1 MLKIKILIL
10 LLLIWIKEQTF
21 AAFYTLDYP
30 PFSCSHEQATKGISI
45 HFVREILKL
54 VDIKE
59 EIILGNW
66 SVGLEKA
73 KKNEIDGIFP
83 AIKTKE
89 REEYLIFPAEILFTE
104 NIVAIGKNS
113 SEINTIDDISKL
125 TGKKICTGKGFSLGN
140 KIDNLIK
147 QKKIIK
153 VDETG
158 VRNCLTSVLDNKVDY
173 FLSDK
178 LIAEFALI
186 HFDDKDKI
194 LAISEKILDSTP
206 NYLAFTKKSKYL
218 KKIPEIELAI
228 KKLKQENFIKQL
240 MTKEFN
246 DCF

>member
-1 MLKIKILIL
+1 MLKIKILFL
-10 LLLIWIKEQTF
+10 LLFTLIMEQAL

-30 PFSCSHEQATKGISI
+30 PFSCTHEQATKGISI
-45 HFVREILKL
+45 HFVRELLKIT
-54 VDIKE
+54 DIKE
-59 EIILGNW
+59 EIIIGNW
-66 SVGLEKA
+66 AEGIEKA
-73 KKNEIDGIFP
+73 KKNEIAGIFP

-89 REEYLIFPAEILFTE
+89 REEFLIFPTETLFTE

-113 SEINTIDDISKL
+113 SELNTIDDISKL

-153 VDETG
+153 EEEKD
-158 VRNCLTSVLDNKVDY
+158 VRNCLTSVLNNKVDY
-173 FLSDK
+173 FLADK

-186 HFDDKDKI
+186 HFNDKDKT
-194 LAISEKILDSTP
+194 LAISEKILDSTT

-240 MTKEFN
+240 MTQEFN